1 MCEYAYFFFPLSL
14 FLSFIYLIHFIF
26 VFFALEML
34 KRKMRLASLRFN
46 NHRAHPIQHVGK
58 SRWTTRRPIYHCD
71 SIVFHAV
78 SILLSFSSI
87 NRVKML
93 ENFAFSNYVY
103 SIQFLSI
110 RKNSPT
116 GVEPIFRLFLTH
128 FVDKSSHN
136 VGKFCILKPGPFDS
150 VSSDLKNDT
159 NFNWQNFFDPF
170 YHFDRKKGEIAS
182 KMLHFDTRC
191 IRFSFI

>member
-150 VSSDLKNDT
+150 VSSDSKNNPT
-159 NFNWQNFFDPF
+159 QIEPIFRPF
-170 YHFDRKKGEIAS
+170 LTHFIDKLS
-182 KMLHFDTRC
+182 
-191 IRFSFI
+191 